1 MEEKKTE
8 FWLTKVWG
16 IEDGYFFGLIKK
28 LNEFFEGK
36 FVIATQIFNQNTRWQ
51 GAVYYKEKPKKR

>member
-28 LNEFFEGK
+28 LNDKFGEEDWFQEYYEG
-36 FVIATQIFNQNTRWQ
+36 
-51 GAVYYKEKPKKR
+51 